1 MTPTKPT
8 HTPPRQIR
16 IGPTWEQLDLA
27 AKAAGTTRAA
37 LINAFID
44 WYLHEP
50 GAKALKRPDRA
61 SWDPEAPPAE

>member
-16 IGPTWEQLDLA
+16 IGDTWEEFDLA

-44 WYLHEP
+44 WYLHKP
-50 GAKALKRPDRA
+50 GATAVKRPPKPA
-61 SWDPEAPPAE
+61 EHAPPEA